1 MIYNGVYI
9 VGLVY
14 ISGIFTQ
21 SKSYCILSMSVWGPN
36 YWFFMMYVSL
46 SYPDFT
52 NDITKRKYYDFF
64 QNLPFFIPDPDMGNN
79 FSRMLDKYPISPY
92 LGSKD
97 SLVRWVVFIH
107 NKYNEMLGKHEISLD
122 AAMAAY
128 YDHFIPKPVYLHQ
141 ELKMRRYWIHV
152 IFIVLCFFLI
162 FYLYD

>member
-1 MIYNGVYI
+1 
-9 VGLVY
+9 
-14 ISGIFTQ
+14 
-21 SKSYCILSMSVWGPN
+21 MSVWGPN
-36 YWFFMMYVSL
+36 YWFFMMSVAL
-46 SYPDFT
+46 SYPDFP

-64 QNLPFFIPDPDMGNN
+64 QNLPFFIPDPDMGNK

-141 ELKMRRYWIHV
+141 ELKMRRYWIHA
-152 IFIVLCFFLI
+152 IFIVLCFCLI
-162 FYLYD
+162 FWLYD